1 MKRVAIGAGLIVTLA
16 FAAAALANI
25 RHYNGHTE
33 GGGKVRFVTKVR
45 ADGVT
50 TKVRRFVFT
59 RVPMQCDNGAS
70 TVGDAGSPPPPMR
83 VNGEHRFHERF
94 TSPNGRKHFAIRGR
108 LTDDDQ
114 KARGILRVN
123 GDFGGGATNCH
134 TGKTHWRAK
143 HGG

>member
-1 MKRVAIGAGLIVTLA
+1 VKRVAIGAGLIVTLA

-25 RHYNGHTE
+25 RHYHGHTE

-45 ADGVT
+45 GDGEA
-50 TKVRRFVFT
+50 TKVRRFVFN
-59 RVPMQCDNGAS
+59 RVPMQCDDGGS
-70 TVGDAGSPPPPMR
+70 TVGDAGNPPPAMK
-83 VNGEHRFHERF
+83 VNDENRFHGKF
-94 TSPNGRKHFAIRGR
+94 TSPSGKKHFNIRGR

-123 GDFGGGATNCH
+123 GNFGGGATNCH

>member
-1 MKRVAIGAGLIVTLA
+1 MKRVAIGAGLIVMLA
-16 FAAAALANI
+16 FAAAALASI
-25 RHYNGHTE
+25 RHYHGHTE
-33 GGGKVRFVTKVR
+33 GGGKIRFVTKVR
-45 ADGVT
+45 DGET

-59 RVPMQCDNGAS
+59 RVPMRCDDGAS

-83 VNGEHRFHERF
+83 VNDEHRFHGKF
-94 TSPNGRKHFAIRGR
+94 TSPSGRKHFSIRGR
-108 LTDDDQ
+108 LRDHGQ

-143 HGG
+143 HGT